1 VLNGL
6 RSHRSLPSERGAEL
20 IEFAFVLPLML
31 VVFAGIIDFAFM
43 LQRREVVANAA
54 REGARLASMPG
65 YAQADVIAHVNNY
78 LNNGLGAGTSASAT
92 VTSVAGTPVVPATG
106 DPEST
111 RVVTVSLTE
120 SYLIIGPLI
129 SLVGGNPA
137 NFGSITLTAVST
149 MRTEIDDP

>member
-1 VLNGL
+1 L
-6 RSHRSLPSERGAEL
+6 SSEHGAEL

-43 LQRREVVANAA
+43 IQRREVVANAA

-65 YAQADVIAHVNNY
+65 YFEDDVRAHVNNY
-78 LNNGLGAGTSASAT
+78 LNNGLGAGTSTSAT
-92 VTSVAGTPVVPATG
+92 VTVTVGAPVVPALG

-137 NFGSITLTAVST
+137 NYGSITLTAVST